1 MKLIVTQHSRAR
13 GGERGEVSDC
23 DIFEGIVNDGCSFDD
38 SLENGSEPHSN
49 LRIKNMKKLMI
60 KV

>member
-1 MKLIVTQHSRAR
+1 M
-13 GGERGEVSDC
+13 
-23 DIFEGIVNDGCSFDD
+23 NDGCSFDD